1 MVSLTD
7 VLVEQ
12 DLSRV
17 AARLSADYF
26 LRALG
31 LISAL
36 HDGDITA
43 AIIWQA
49 IVSANTAHLDTNEYA
64 GTQAPPPDD
73 LRRPVSVLSLS
84 QSLGMPFETTRRYV
98 NRMIDAGQC
107 ERVRGGVVVP
117 ARVINDDR
125 FQAAR
130 MENLAYLRRL
140 GREMLRA
147 GIIKPGC

>member
-1 MVSLTD
+1 MD
-7 VLVEQ
+7 VAVEQ

-17 AARLSADYF
+17 AARLAGDYF
-26 LRALG
+26 FRALG

-36 HDGDITA
+36 HNGDIMA

-49 IVSANTAHLDTNEYA
+49 IVTANTAHLDSGEYA
-64 GTQAPPPDD
+64 GTRTPPPDD

-98 NRMIDAGQC
+98 NRMIEAGQC
-107 ERVRGGVVVP
+107 ERVRGGVVVT
-117 ARVINDDR
+117 ARMLDDER

-130 MENLAYLRRL
+130 VENLGYLRRL

-147 GIIKPGC
+147 GIIKPGA

>member
-1 MVSLTD
+1 MD
-7 VLVEQ
+7 VAVEQ

-17 AARLSADYF
+17 AARLAADYF
-26 LRALG
+26 FRALS
-31 LISAL
+31 LISGL
-36 HDGDITA
+36 HNGDIMA

-49 IVSANTAHLDTNEYA
+49 IVAANTAHLDSAEYTGA
-64 GTQAPPPDD
+64 AASPPDD

-98 NRMIDAGQC
+98 NRMIEAGQC
-107 ERVRGGVVVP
+107 ERIRGGIVVA
-117 ARVINDDR
+117 ARMLDDER

-130 MENLAYLRRL
+130 IENLSYLRRL

-147 GIIKPGC
+147 GIVKPGA

>member
-1 MVSLTD
+1 MD
-7 VLVEQ
+7 MAVEQ

-17 AARLSADYF
+17 ATRLSSDYF
-26 LRALG
+26 FRALG
-31 LISAL
+31 LISSL
-36 HDGDITA
+36 HGGDITA

-49 IVSANTAHLDTNEYA
+49 IVTANTAHLDA
-64 GTQAPPPDD
+64 GDYRGSEASPPDD

-98 NRMIDAGQC
+98 NRMIAAGRC

-117 ARVINDDR
+117 ASVLNDER
-125 FQAAR
+125 TQAAR
-130 MENLAYLRRL
+130 LENLGYLRRL